1 MEVGHYI
8 NDMALIVIV
17 AVIVLVGSITLNAL
31 YKRTNTFQNQ
41 FIDIVKFQRLKDD
54 GRFDIVN
61 LGSNHPKFAFDYTE
75 SGIKGMNWAIGP
87 QTFMFDF
94 IILKKY
100 KKHLNPGAKV
110 IIPVCPLNF
119 FLLETHVNNLV
130 KYYRIFSKH
139 EMPKYDIKQKLTEYT
154 LPVFRHPA
162 RAKRIIR
169 DVKADNRLSIT
180 ENPMNKEQ
188 IEKDATFWIEGCW
201 NPEFNIDV
209 ENMSTLSKANQQSID
224 GNIRILSEMIQYC
237 IDNDLQPVLAILPV
251 TKELSSKFPEEF
263 IQQHILRYINESNKQ
278 GVPVLNYLKDER
290 FTTPDLYINS
300 FFMNANGRKYF
311 TKIFVN
317 ELNNK
322 EAGK

>member
-1 MEVGHYI
+1 
-8 NDMALIVIV
+8 MALIVIL

-31 YKRTNTFQNQ
+31 YKRTNAFQNQ
-41 FIDIVKFQRLKDD
+41 FVDITKFKRLKYDD
-54 GRFDIVN
+54 RFDIVN
-61 LGSNHPKFAFDYTE
+61 LGSNHPKFAFDYSE
-75 SGIKGMNWAIGP
+75 SGIKGMNWAVGP
-87 QTFMFDF
+87 QTFMYDF
-94 IILKKY
+94 AILKKY
-100 KKHLNPGAKV
+100 RKHLNPGAKV
-110 IIPVCPLNF
+110 VIPVCPLKF
-119 FLLETHVNNLV
+119 FLLYAQWNNRV

-139 EMPKYDIKQKLTEYT
+139 EMPDYNAKQKISEYV
-154 LPVFRHPA
+154 LPLFRYPLN
-162 RAKRIIR
+162 AKRIIR
-169 DVKADNRLSIT
+169 DIRSDNRLLLT
-180 ENPMNKEQ
+180 NNPMNMEQ
-188 IEKDATFWIEGCW
+188 IAKDATFWIEGCW
-201 NPEFNIDV
+201 NPEFNIDIA
-209 ENMSTLSKANQQSID
+209 NMSTLSKSNQKSIE

-263 IQQHILRYINESNKQ
+263 IQQHILRYVNESNKQ